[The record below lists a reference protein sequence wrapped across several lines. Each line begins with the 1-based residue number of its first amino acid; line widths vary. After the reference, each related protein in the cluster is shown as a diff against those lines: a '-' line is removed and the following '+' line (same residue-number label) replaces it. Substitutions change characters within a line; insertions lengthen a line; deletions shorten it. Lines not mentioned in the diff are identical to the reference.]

1 MREILLKGAS
11 IWQVMDSLLILAL
24 MFVSV
29 FVFLVTVTVTVMT
42 LISKRFHKQ

>member
-24 MFVSV
+24 MFV
-29 FVFLVTVTVTVMT
+29 FVFLFLVTVMT
-42 LISKRFHKQ
+42 LITKRFHKQ